1 MAVIIIN
8 ISVDVQSG
16 RSKTQVKLLN
26 IKVIVI
32 SFAFRISSLIIV
44 ATGNNPYDIHQT
56 ILAGIKSPD
65 PRHEW

>member
-1 MAVIIIN
+1 MAVIIIK

-16 RSKTQVKLLN
+16 RPETLAKLLN
-26 IKVIVI
+26 IKIIVI
-32 SFAFRISSLIIV
+32 SFAFKISSLIVV
-44 ATGNNPYDIHQT
+44 ATGNNPYDTHQT

>member
-16 RSKTQVKLLN
+16 RSETLAKLLN
-26 IKVIVI
+26 IKIKVI

-44 ATGNNPYDIHQT
+44 ATGNNPHDTHQT